1 MIDANR
7 LASGIVRVDDGR
19 GFYHGL
25 EELECCAQC
34 DTANVR
40 SVKTA
45 RGGIQKIKAQPD
57 DISVPED

>member
-34 DTANVR
+34 DTANGGR
-40 SVKTA
+40 SRRREAESK
-45 RGGIQKIKAQPD
+45 K
-57 DISVPED
+57 